1 MIELEYY
8 RFAIP
13 TQKSDLIKDD
23 KLQQTDNGSPSLPP
37 ERSMQYHLRRILDG
51 KLYLNQIKP
60 SILDCRSKELL
71 YRKCWSEKQVTDE
84 MTLRAAKYKM

>member
-23 KLQQTDNGSPSLPP
+23 KLQQTDNGSPVCL
-37 ERSMQYHLRRILDG
+37 L
-51 KLYLNQIKP
+51 
-60 SILDCRSKELL
+60 KEVCNTTYEEFLMEN
-71 YRKCWSEKQVTDE
+71 YT
-84 MTLRAAKYKM
+84 